1 MGLPSRPHWNSE
13 TYELASTV
21 YNYSIVSVTIVH
33 VSPSSDLGPSLPVDF
48 PPKAFPPHVTPVP
61 LPPLERERENESAKI
76 LRGPFLWAEEVDVG
90 LNWLAHN
97 RKKTPTLRV
106 LRLIR
111 KKFLQGGEC
120 LDLGKKWIRRRRVDN
135 VERKPTSPEL
145 FSTASSLCELNC
157 TLGELSRAGRIEDA
171 RNLFDE
177 MPRRDEY
184 TWNTMIG
191 AYAGSGR
198 LAEARGLFEEA
209 PSKSSITWSSLI
221 SGFARL
227 GHADEAFRLFGQMQL
242 EGRQPSQFTLG
253 SVLRA
258 CSMMGL
264 LRKGEQIHGYAIKM
278 RFDLDDFVVTG
289 LVDMYAKCK
298 LIIKAECLF
307 ETVPEKGNP
316 VLWTAMVTGYSQ
328 SGYGFKAMKCF
339 RDMRSKGIQPNQYT
353 FPSVLTACGAVSASD
368 FGAQVHCSIVQ
379 SGFGTSSF
387 VQSALIDMYSKCGNL
402 GNAKIVL
409 ETMEIDDVVS
419 WNTIIVGFVRH
430 GFKEEAL
437 SLFKQMRENDVKID
451 HFTYPSVLNSFASS
465 EDSQT
470 AKSIH
475 CMIIKTG
482 FEAYKLV
489 SNALIDMYAK
499 QSSMDLAFKV
509 FGNMLDRDVISWT
522 SLITG
527 YAFNGSYEE
536 AIRLYCNM
544 RISGIDPDEI
554 VLSNILSSCGE
565 LTVLELG
572 QQFHADFIKSGLSS
586 SLSVDNSLVTMY
598 AKCGNIEAA
607 KLIFDAM
614 ENRNVISWTA
624 LIVGYAQ
631 N

>member
-1 MGLPSRPHWNSE
+1 
-13 TYELASTV
+13 
-21 YNYSIVSVTIVH
+21 
-33 VSPSSDLGPSLPVDF
+33 
-48 PPKAFPPHVTPVP
+48 
-61 LPPLERERENESAKI
+61 
-76 LRGPFLWAEEVDVG
+76 
-90 LNWLAHN
+90 
-97 RKKTPTLRV
+97 
-106 LRLIR
+106 
-111 KKFLQGGEC
+111 
-120 LDLGKKWIRRRRVDN
+120 
-135 VERKPTSPEL
+135 
-145 FSTASSLCELNC
+145 
-157 TLGELSRAGRIEDA
+157 
-171 RNLFDE
+171 

-631 N
+631 NEAMSILLEPSLYVFCRYRELSDDGGLDFGSRIGAVE